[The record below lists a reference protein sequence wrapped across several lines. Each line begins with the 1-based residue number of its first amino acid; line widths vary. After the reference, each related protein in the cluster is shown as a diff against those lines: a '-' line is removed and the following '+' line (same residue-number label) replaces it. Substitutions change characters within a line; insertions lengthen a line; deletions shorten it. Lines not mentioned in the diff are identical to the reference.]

1 MWTAHTHKNKSTV
14 DLHSKRKTC
23 NLHFCAFLQLK
34 KSYKWYEQAKVDGP
48 YDHEKLKHSCKNCT
62 RKPNNERILLR
73 QRSQSICK

>member
-23 NLHFCAFLQLK
+23 NLHFCALLQLK
-34 KSYKWYEQAKVDGP
+34 KSYKWYELAKVDGP